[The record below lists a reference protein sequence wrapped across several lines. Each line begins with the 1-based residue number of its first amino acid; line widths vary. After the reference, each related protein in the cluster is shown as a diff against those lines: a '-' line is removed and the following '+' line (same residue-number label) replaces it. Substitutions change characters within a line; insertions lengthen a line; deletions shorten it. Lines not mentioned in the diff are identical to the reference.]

1 MIAFIYGALAWAMS
15 GLIPTLLVG
24 AGLSLVT
31 FTALNPLIETMLE
44 SAASSLNGLPL
55 AAVQWTLLSGAGD
68 ALSILGSA
76 ILTRLSI
83 VAASNALGL
92 RKTT

>member
-31 FTALNPLIETMLE
+31 FTALNPLIESMLE
-44 SAASSLNGLPL
+44 GAASSLNGLPL
-55 AAVQWTLLSGAGD
+55 AAVQWTLLAGVGD

>member
-31 FTALNPLIETMLE
+31 FTALNPLIESMLE

-55 AAVQWTLLSGAGD
+55 AAVQWTLLAGVGD